1 MFSGFVLFSGPLA
14 GKPKICPAFQRENR
28 LSSLLKEKTRELS
41 CHLAVCRCQTSLCPH
56 HISLVVN
63 GKLKY
68 AGDQLREELPVR
80 IFLGCSKQGLETVGL
95 KLPSPAAL
103 IHRWLPICRSSS
115 LAGNLTLSSRLA
127 GLTNRIRGEAD
138 ELSSDLAGYGS
149 SAGTNLFAAANT
161 FAGRIELP
169 AGEPRSSAGL
179 LFPFSG

>member
-1 MFSGFVLFSGPLA
+1 MLQA
-14 GKPKICPAFQRENR
+14 GARNR
-28 LSSLLKEKTRELS
+28 
-41 CHLAVCRCQTSLCPH
+41 
-56 HISLVVN
+56 
-63 GKLKY
+63 
-68 AGDQLREELPVR
+68 
-80 IFLGCSKQGLETVGL
+80 VGL

-103 IHRWLPICRSSS
+103 IHRWLPICPSSS

-138 ELSSDLAGYGS
+138 ELSSDLAGDLIKLNASLVTFAYEQRQLPLIPAVAPSRELSTDLAGYGS

-169 AGEPRSSAGL
+169 AGEPRRSAGL